1 MAQAFRQVDE
11 GFDHVVKGETNE
23 EMIKRLKEW
32 GAKAQT
38 IVPIVRIGV
47 GAEKPEWD
55 LPEGTPETLKLKED
69 TYINQNYLIFSMK
82 SNYMMIIILNLMV
95 IIKYVNYQKL

>member
-38 IVPIVRIGV
+38 LVPIVRIGV

-69 TYINQNYLIFSMK
+69 IPEGMGESTV
-82 SNYMMIIILNLMV
+82 MIEWRRIRQFFEPV
-95 IIKYVNYQKL
+95 AT